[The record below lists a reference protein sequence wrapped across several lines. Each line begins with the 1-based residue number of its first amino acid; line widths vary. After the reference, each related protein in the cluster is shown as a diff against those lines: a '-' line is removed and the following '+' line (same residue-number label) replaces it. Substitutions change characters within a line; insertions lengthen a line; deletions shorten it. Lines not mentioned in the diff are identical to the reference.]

1 MTNARKY
8 AGEGGATLGE
18 YAVIVA
24 LLSLVL
30 VVATPGISREIK
42 RTVCNLITLGDNF
55 YYEDNGEWHCV
66 LTTFNGDLGG
76 TQGVSFGLE
85 YW

>member
-1 MTNARKY
+1 MKNARKY

-30 VVATPGISREIK
+30 VVATPGISTGIK
-42 RTVCNLITLGDNF
+42 KVICEVISLRDNIITSDGVCRRTGSGL
-55 YYEDNGEWHCV
+55 
-66 LTTFNGDLGG
+66 DLGG
-76 TQGVSFGLE
+76 QGGIIMDPF
-85 YW
+85 W